1 MCLAAVA
8 FDAHPNY
15 LAVVL
20 ANRDEFHAR
29 PAAPLALWH
38 DRPNILAG
46 RDLQAGGTWMGL
58 EQRSR
63 FGLVTNFRESLKMP
77 QAPTRGDLVPDFLTS
92 SNSAESHLGTLAH
105 QANRYAGFNL
115 LLHDGDALWYAS
127 NRDTQFAR
135 RLPAGVHALSNHL
148 LDTPWPKLLRLRSA
162 LSDWS
167 SHGTANTAPL
177 WHALADRERAPLDR
191 LPDTGIGAE
200 WESILSSPFVLT
212 EGYGTRCSTL
222 LLLDRYGN
230 WSLEE
235 RRYDWSGKPDGQT
248 RWQGTRTKWPPVAA
262 TL

>member
-1 MCLAAVA
+1 
-8 FDAHPNY
+8 
-15 LAVVL
+15 
-20 ANRDEFHAR
+20 
-29 PAAPLALWH
+29 
-38 DRPNILAG
+38 
-46 RDLQAGGTWMGL
+46 
-58 EQRSR
+58 
-63 FGLVTNFRESLKMP
+63 
-77 QAPTRGDLVPDFLTS
+77 
-92 SNSAESHLGTLAH
+92 
-105 QANRYAGFNL
+105 
-115 LLHDGDALWYAS
+115 
-127 NRDTQFAR
+127 
-135 RLPAGVHALSNHL
+135 VHALSNHL

-235 RRYDWSGKPDGQT
+235 RRYDLSGKPDGQI
-248 RWQGTRTKWPPVAA
+248 RWQGTRAKWPPVAA

>member
-92 SNSAESHLGTLAH
+92 SNSAESHLGTPVTVIPSSLGDCPLACMRSVTICSIPRGPNCYGCVAH
-105 QANRYAGFNL
+105 YRIGRVTARQIRLRCGTHSLIENAPRSIDCPIPVSAPSGNR
-115 LLHDGDALWYAS
+115 S
-127 NRDTQFAR
+127 SR
-135 RLPAGVHALSNHL
+135 RLSCSPKVTEHVAPPCSCWIDTETGRSKSVGTTCRGNRTGKSAG
-148 LDTPWPKLLRLRSA
+148 K
-162 LSDWS
+162 
-167 SHGTANTAPL
+167 
-177 WHALADRERAPLDR
+177 ERAP
-191 LPDTGIGAE
+191 
-200 WESILSSPFVLT
+200 
-212 EGYGTRCSTL
+212 
-222 LLLDRYGN
+222 
-230 WSLEE
+230 
-235 RRYDWSGKPDGQT
+235 SGRP
-248 RWQGTRTKWPPVAA
+248 
-262 TL
+262 

>member
-8 FDAHPNY
+8 FDAHPDY

-38 DRPNILAG
+38 DRPSILAG

-77 QAPTRGDLVPDFLTS
+77 QAPTRGDLVPDFLAS
-92 SNSAESHLGTLAH
+92 ADSAESHLGELAR

-148 LDTPWPKLLRLRSA
+148 LDTPWPKLLRLRNV

-167 SHGTANTAPL
+167 SVGAADTAPL
-177 WHALADRERAPLDR
+177 WYALSDRERAPPNRYRYRRRVGVDPLLALRTHRR
-191 LPDTGIGAE
+191 L
-200 WESILSSPFVLT
+200 
-212 EGYGTRCSTL
+212 RNTL
-222 LLLDRYGN
+222 LHPAAARSTRKLVA
-230 WSLEE
+230 
-235 RRYDWSGKPDGQT
+235 RRAAVRLVWETGWANPLARNAHQ
-248 RWQGTRTKWPPVAA
+248 VAA
-262 TL
+262 RSSDSLK